1 MTEPSI
7 HNWGRWGEDDQLGAL
22 NLQSPESVLRALQLV
37 RQGKIYNLAVPLEQG
52 GPQAP
57 AFNKTWQTTYITTSA
72 DPDAVQFVDDVVI
85 MESHSGTH
93 LDALGHV
100 WTDGVL
106 WNGVSDDSAAHGRTL
121 DWGGI
126 DNVSAIFSRGVM
138 LDIAK
143 FKGVEHLGLGEVL
156 TADDMQACAD
166 AQGVE
171 IQSGD
176 VLLVRTGWRSVFD
189 SDYEL
194 WQRGGPGP
202 DISCAAWLQEKD
214 VMAVGADNVSVE
226 ANVRGVPSPTSMRLH
241 IAALRDLGIYLI
253 ELMDLDEL
261 AADEVYEFL
270 FIAAPLRLT
279 KATGSPMTPIA
290 VV

>member
-1 MTEPSI
+1 MTQPSI

-37 RQGKIYNLAVPLEQG
+37 RQGKIYNLAVPLESG

-57 AFNKTWQTTYITTSA
+57 AFHKTWQTTYITTSA

-85 MESHSGTH
+85 METHSGTH

-143 FKGVEHLGLGEVL
+143 FKGVEHLGLGEVV
-156 TADDMQACAD
+156 TAEDMQACAD

-171 IQSGD
+171 VQPGD
-176 VLLVRTGWRSVFD
+176 VLLVRTGWRRVFD

-194 WQRGGPGP
+194 WQRGGARPRHLLCRVAAGEGCHGRRRRQRIGGSERAGGPLANEHAFAHCRASRPGH
-202 DISCAAWLQEKD
+202 L
-214 VMAVGADNVSVE
+214 
-226 ANVRGVPSPTSMRLH
+226 
-241 IAALRDLGIYLI
+241 
-253 ELMDLDEL
+253 LD
-261 AADEVYEFL
+261 
-270 FIAAPLRLT
+270 
-279 KATGSPMTPIA
+279 
-290 VV
+290 